1 MMANMHQQAE
11 VEPADDHKDDD
22 DDDALLNA

>member
-1 MMANMHQQAE
+1 MMANMHQQAR
-11 VEPADDHKDDD
+11 VEPAEDND